1 MSEGR
6 TCDLLQTN
14 RIGQRP
20 WDVTPMTPDDLEE
33 ANSYVVRGPME
44 KVLAWSCG
52 QPQGAER
59 GSLTNSQQESR
70 ASVL

>member
-1 MSEGR
+1 
-6 TCDLLQTN
+6 
-14 RIGQRP
+14 
-20 WDVTPMTPDDLEE
+20 MTPDDLEE